1 MEILLILLVIAAL
14 IYCSYLLRKW
24 IVEKAP
30 FNQDIPS
37 AAFEMKIPANL
48 LNQGVLGATAVP
60 QFCFV
65 SERFLYFMGLDRGAI
80 LSHSKAFLDLIP
92 QPDQTH
98 FLAQLQAC
106 VKVRKDI
113 YWEGLAYCR
122 GELRQISFEA
132 TIKPPAVGSLFY
144 QGVLTDLSPLKNAL
158 ADNLVL
164 EQETVKILRELPIP
178 HMWTSLD
185 RDGKTLFVN
194 AKFTEIFGYQI
205 GDVPTISDWFRLVYP
220 NTAYRDQV
228 LAWWNEVLPKTV
240 GKNQDLPPRESMIK
254 AKSGQI
260 LDVMISATVVQ
271 GSLCLSFLD
280 LTQRKLTEG
289 RALSLTEN
297 IPMGTYA
304 MEVTASNSM
313 RFTFL
318 SKRFLKMFDMV
329 KEAALA
335 DPNITFSRLHPEEYE
350 HFISLYLECIRE
362 KRPFNWQGRMLIQ
375 GQTYWFEFEA
385 IPRMLSSGLTLWEG
399 VVADLTSK
407 KEVEKQNIEQAIEIH
422 AAQQE
427 LERLKEVEDLNASLK
442 KTIREKNRLLKSMTT
457 AFKANSM
464 GNMMRSIAHEINN
477 PLGAISLTAE
487 LLQIELASMKALNLE
502 DQLERCNELT
512 HSILADSQRAG
523 GVVARL
529 RKLFVYGEE
538 AFEEFD
544 LSITIND
551 VCKLLHKE
559 FIEHEVALEAVIPQ
573 GCKIKGDIGQI
584 QMVVLNAINNAI
596 EALQQLS
603 KNRKIMINLIHKDQ
617 EVVIEFK
624 DNGPGFPEEF
634 LKKGPSLYQT
644 TKKDGMGVG
653 LWLSKTILENHGGK
667 LEIRNQKEGGAKTT
681 LHLPLLPVP
690 TNLELFNTQQ

>member
-1 MEILLILLVIAAL
+1 MTVEISLILVVIAAL
-14 IYCSYLLRKW
+14 IYFIHLLRKW
-24 IVEKAP
+24 ITEKAP
-30 FNQDIPS
+30 FNQNIPS
-37 AAFEMKIPANL
+37 AAFEMKVSANHV
-48 LNQGVLGATAVP
+48 GERILGTSAIP

-65 SERFLYFMGLDRGAI
+65 SERFLYFMGLDRGAL
-80 LSHSKAFLDLIP
+80 LSHAKAFLDLIP
-92 QPDQTH
+92 QPDQTR
-98 FLAQLQAC
+98 FLDQLQASI
-106 VKVRKDI
+106 KARKDI
-113 YWEGLAYCR
+113 YWEGVAYCR
-122 GELRQISFEA
+122 GELRHISFEA
-132 TIKPPAVGSLFY
+132 TIKPPAIGPLFY

-158 ADNLVL
+158 ADNAVL

-178 HMWTSLD
+178 HMWTSLN

-205 GDVPTISDWFRLVYP
+205 SDLPTIADWFRLVYP
-220 NTAYRDQV
+220 NLAYRDQV
-228 LAWWNEVLPKTV
+228 LAWWNEFLPKAI
-240 GKNQDLPPRESMIK
+240 GKNQDLPPRESKIR

-289 RALSLTEN
+289 LALSLTEN

-335 DPNITFSRLHPEEYE
+335 DPNITFSRLHPEDYE
-350 HFISLYLECIRE
+350 DFISLYLECIRE
-362 KRPFNWQGRMLIQ
+362 KRPFKWEGRMLIQ

-385 IPRMLSSGLTLWEG
+385 IPRVLSSGLTLWEG

-422 AAQQE
+422 TAQQE
-427 LERLKEVEDLNASLK
+427 LKRLEEVEELNASLK

-457 AFKANSM
+457 VFKANSM

-487 LLQIELASMKALNLE
+487 LLQLELGTMKTLSPQ

-512 HSILADSQRAG
+512 QSILADSQRAG

-538 AFEEFD
+538 VFEEFD
-544 LSITIND
+544 LSSTIHD

-559 FIEHEVALEAVIPQ
+559 FIEHEVAMEAVIPQ

-603 KNRKIMINLIHKDQ
+603 ENRKMMIHLIQKDQ
-617 EVVIEFK
+617 EILIEFK

-634 LKKGPSLYQT
+634 LKKGPTLYQT
-644 TKKDGMGVG
+644 SKKGGMGVG

-667 LEIRNQKEGGAKTT
+667 LEIHNQKEGGAKTT
-681 LHLPLLPVP
+681 LHFPLTFTP
-690 TNLELFNTQQ
+690 TNLQLF